1 MCLHPSPMEPVP
13 DETARVARAVFPKG
27 NTYLRMRDELGAV
40 FEDEQFERLFPRR
53 GKPAFSPWRLALVTI
68 MQYAEGLSDRQA
80 ADAVRARIDWKY
92 ALSLGLADA
101 GFDASVLCEFRA
113 RLLKHGA
120 ERLLFDALLERFVG
134 MGLVKAR
141 GRQRTD
147 STRVLAA
154 ARTLS
159 RLEPVGETM
168 RKSLD
173 VPAVAVPGWLSG
185 RVDPE
190 WARRYGRRF
199 DDLRLPRGKEARRAE
214 AERVG
219 ADGFAFLRALSSGDA
234 PPWLRKLPAVE
245 TLRKVWVQNYLRA
258 GGNVRF
264 RRDEDGLP
272 PGARRLE
279 SPHDPECRAAKRF
292 GASWLGYKVH
302 LTETCDAG
310 APSLLTGVETTAA
323 PVPDTEATP
332 AVHRALEGRG
342 SCPRRTWWTRV
353 TWTPGGSSRP
363 EGATASTSSGP
374 RARTTVGRRGRRR
387 ASI

>member
-234 PPWLRKLPAVE
+234 PPGCA
-245 TLRKVWVQNYLRA
+245 N
-258 GGNVRF
+258 F
-264 RRDEDGLP
+264 R
-272 PGARRLE
+272 
-279 SPHDPECRAAKRF
+279 
-292 GASWLGYKVH
+292 
-302 LTETCDAG
+302 
-310 APSLLTGVETTAA
+310 PSK
-323 PVPDTEATP
+323 P
-332 AVHRALEGRG
+332 
-342 SCPRRTWWTRV
+342 
-353 TWTPGGSSRP
+353 
-363 EGATASTSSGP
+363 
-374 RARTTVGRRGRRR
+374 
-387 ASI
+387 